1 MDSVAASR
9 RNRKTNKENDR
20 PVFERRPVVKRD
32 KQPAAPFQL
41 RTSSKEGT
49 LSKSDARFAT
59 ETQKRVKTFI
69 KDGREAAAT
78 GKQPARSRAVLCEQV
93 AKDNRTI
100 EEVPAPPA
108 TAPSKLG
115 LYKGKV
121 VQSKIGAI
129 WKTSTTVSSAETKPP
144 TIKAKIPNVKN
155 NVQSTSAAAAA
166 ARRPAVQKPA
176 QVARSAVTG
185 RPPPAQCFPARP
197 PTRPVHSKISNTVPR
212 SSKKAPSNENSK
224 PSTLR
229 AEKVNKPASS
239 SLSQYRLTMETAE
252 ERRAKL
258 AGWLA
263 SKGKTLKRPTMATTA
278 LSKVSAKPRPEPRP
292 LPQPAERHNTQ
303 PRLAAQEPDSS
314 AAAPPPPPPQCAQK
328 QEAAVTTISQ
338 TPAIMN
344 TTLDLLENSDAD
356 QPVEPQEEIDDII
369 VNLCDALE
377 AMETPSGNLD
387 EPLEMTDVCS
397 DIKGEGKAEDED
409 DGEQIENKKPKDG
422 SDQLQVEQKEE
433 ASDDEEETEDE
444 TEDEAVQ
451 SKVED
456 VMESTPQQSASV
468 VKYNVKTTPYLQS
481 VRKTIEGEASTSVS
495 KRKSNIKDLK
505 FLTPVRRSCRIERK
519 SSHLPTMLLDHDPCV
534 TSLAELVKLDDDPN
548 AYIYRKNPALAEDL
562 PHH

>member
-1 MDSVAASR
+1 MLIFVSLFVLFCFL
-9 RNRKTNKENDR
+9 KLPYQHQFTPPILFQTNKENDR

-32 KQPAAPFQL
+32 KQPAAPFRL

-129 WKTSTTVSSAETKPP
+129 WKTSTTACSAETKPP
-144 TIKAKIPNVKN
+144 TIKAKIPNVK
-155 NVQSTSAAAAA
+155 VQSTSAAAAAA

-176 QVARSAVTG
+176 QVARSAVTS

-212 SSKKAPSNENSK
+212 NSKKAPSNENSK

-252 ERRAKL
+252 ERRYGLSEFGYSALFFLPVILDVIDVFKYVAL
-258 AGWLA
+258 FSSELNWQGGWL
-263 SKGKTLKRPTMATTA
+263 
-278 LSKVSAKPRPEPRP
+278 PR
-292 LPQPAERHNTQ
+292 A
-303 PRLAAQEPDSS
+303 RL
-314 AAAPPPPPPQCAQK
+314 
-328 QEAAVTTISQ
+328 
-338 TPAIMN
+338 
-344 TTLDLLENSDAD
+344 
-356 QPVEPQEEIDDII
+356 
-369 VNLCDALE
+369 
-377 AMETPSGNLD
+377 
-387 EPLEMTDVCS
+387 
-397 DIKGEGKAEDED
+397 
-409 DGEQIENKKPKDG
+409 
-422 SDQLQVEQKEE
+422 
-433 ASDDEEETEDE
+433 
-444 TEDEAVQ
+444 
-451 SKVED
+451 
-456 VMESTPQQSASV
+456 
-468 VKYNVKTTPYLQS
+468 
-481 VRKTIEGEASTSVS
+481 
-495 KRKSNIKDLK
+495 
-505 FLTPVRRSCRIERK
+505 
-519 SSHLPTMLLDHDPCV
+519 
-534 TSLAELVKLDDDPN
+534 
-548 AYIYRKNPALAEDL
+548 
-562 PHH
+562 

>member
-9 RNRKTNKENDR
+9 RNRKVSSCKHVLMSILYLCSSLSRCCFCFFKLPYQHQFTPPILFQTNKENDR

-32 KQPAAPFQL
+32 KQPAAPFRL

-69 KDGREAAAT
+69 KDGQEAAAT

-129 WKTSTTVSSAETKPP
+129 WKTSTTACSAETKPP

-155 NVQSTSAAAAA
+155 NVQSTSAAAAAA

-212 SSKKAPSNENSK
+212 NSKKAPSNENSK

-252 ERRAKL
+252 ERRYGL
-258 AGWLA
+258 SEFGY
-263 SKGKTLKRPTMATTA
+263 SA
-278 LSKVSAKPRPEPRP
+278 LLLFFVILNVIDVLNM
-292 LPQPAERHNTQ
+292 LPFF
-303 PRLAAQEPDSS
+303 
-314 AAAPPPPPPQCAQK
+314 
-328 QEAAVTTISQ
+328 
-338 TPAIMN
+338 
-344 TTLDLLENSDAD
+344 
-356 QPVEPQEEIDDII
+356 
-369 VNLCDALE
+369 
-377 AMETPSGNLD
+377 
-387 EPLEMTDVCS
+387 
-397 DIKGEGKAEDED
+397 
-409 DGEQIENKKPKDG
+409 
-422 SDQLQVEQKEE
+422 
-433 ASDDEEETEDE
+433 
-444 TEDEAVQ
+444 
-451 SKVED
+451 
-456 VMESTPQQSASV
+456 
-468 VKYNVKTTPYLQS
+468 LQS
-481 VRKTIEGEASTSVS
+481 
-495 KRKSNIKDLK
+495 
-505 FLTPVRRSCRIERK
+505 
-519 SSHLPTMLLDHDPCV
+519 
-534 TSLAELVKLDDDPN
+534 
-548 AYIYRKNPALAEDL
+548 
-562 PHH
+562 